1 MGLLSRS
8 LCICVGGVLC
18 YVRVYRSGL
27 KALTLRYTLHHSMV
41 CVRYTLHL
49 SLYSERAKRVSSL
62 RAHPAYIL
70 SDKSS
75 FFLLPL
81 FSFFLARSEG
91 AFMRAPTAHLNLIQP
106 FGPPGKIHGQE
117 KNTPYGGIFG
127 ISFRKNTPYS
137 SIWGSISHNYSPDET
152 INPRNM
158 PIYGHIWQI
167 YCRKQVF
174 LSMYAR
180 QK

>member
-1 MGLLSRS
+1 MPIRAGKSYGFHA
-8 LCICVGGVLC
+8 LC
-18 YVRVYRSGL
+18 
-27 KALTLRYTLHHSMV
+27 
-41 CVRYTLHL
+41 
-49 SLYSERAKRVSSL
+49 LY
-62 RAHPAYIL
+62 Y
-70 SDKSS
+70 
-75 FFLLPL
+75 
-81 FSFFLARSEG
+81 AR
-91 AFMRAPTAHLNLIQP
+91 
-106 FGPPGKIHGQE
+106 